1 MATSVMPATEFSTL
15 FETQKVEA
23 KFLVPSDGDYY
34 LGFHLLSGACAGRW
48 PLEKILSAGY
58 GVATYYCGDV
68 DPDYDD
74 SFM

>member
-34 LGFHLLSGACAGRW
+34 LGFHLLSDALMHIR
-48 PLEKILSAGY
+48 IISAVRRHSNG
-58 GVATYYCGDV
+58 
-68 DPDYDD
+68 
-74 SFM
+74 